1 MKFISIINVSG
12 MHLESRNSHHFWA
25 VSTERSWNR
34 RILCPSNCHR
44 FFFHTECIHLFHQ
57 HICGDVRKM
66 YNIKKKKS
74 IKATFSILKPKNPL
88 KFWLA
93 FFLPPPN
100 PAAL

>member
-44 FFFHTECIHLFHQ
+44 FFFIQNAFICSISIFVEMLEKCI
-57 HICGDVRKM
+57 M
-66 YNIKKKKS
+66 
-74 IKATFSILKPKNPL
+74 
-88 KFWLA
+88 
-93 FFLPPPN
+93 
-100 PAAL
+100 

>member
-34 RILCPSNCHR
+34 RFLCPSNCHR
-44 FFFHTECIHLFHQ
+44 FFHTECIHLFYQ
-57 HICGDVRKM
+57 HICGDARKM
-66 YNIKKKKS
+66 YNVKTKQKKYKS
-74 IKATFSILKPKNPL
+74 NPSILKPKNPL
-88 KFWLA
+88 KSWLSL
-93 FFLPPPN
+93 FPLSN